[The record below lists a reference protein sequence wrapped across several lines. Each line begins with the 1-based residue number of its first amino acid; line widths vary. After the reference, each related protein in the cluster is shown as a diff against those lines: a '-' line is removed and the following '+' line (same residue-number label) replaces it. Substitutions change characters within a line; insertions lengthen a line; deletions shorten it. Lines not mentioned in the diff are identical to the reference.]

1 MDERQMILVVLFG
14 LFSWDLCSISASMLE
29 TIVRPGDNITLYCDC
44 RSSTGVYIVWF
55 RNCSHQHQPTLE
67 VKTINKDN
75 ILEKAHPRFTF
86 LKNQSSD
93 SYDLLIINVTDSD
106 EGLYYCGTIEPKGI
120 ENVYVYGNITTR
132 IKLWSGFLHQNISRP
147 VEECGSCWK
156 LLFSVCP
163 AVSLLSALFSSLL
176 VYLLCLKKANNEAE
190 NKRCDISRQTEGAQ
204 DENVCYA
211 ALEIHPPSQRT
222 KRKRTIQSSDFS
234 TYSAIKT

>member
-14 LFSWDLCSISASMLE
+14 LFSWNLCSISASMLE

-44 RSSTGVYIVWF
+44 RSSTEENIFWF
-55 RNCSHQHQPTLE
+55 RNCSHQHQLRME
-67 VKTINKDN
+67 ALKSYGEN
-75 ILEKAHPRFTF
+75 LYPRFKF

-106 EGLYYCGTIEPKGI
+106 EGLYYCGTF
-120 ENVYVYGNITTR
+120 ENKVEKDKNGKSSSNYDYVYGNISTR
-132 IKLWSGFLHQNISRP
+132 ITLYISRP
-147 VEECGSCWK
+147 VEECGLCWK

-176 VYLLCLKKANNEAE
+176 VYLLCQKKANNEAE

-222 KRKRTIQSSDFS
+222 KRKRTIQSTDFS